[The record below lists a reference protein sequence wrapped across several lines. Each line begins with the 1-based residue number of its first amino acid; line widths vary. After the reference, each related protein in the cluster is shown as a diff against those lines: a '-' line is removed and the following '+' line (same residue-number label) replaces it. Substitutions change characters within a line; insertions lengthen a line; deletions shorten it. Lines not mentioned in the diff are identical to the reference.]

1 MNLLRSG
8 SRNAA
13 GVLAIAAAIAI
24 SGGARA
30 ECEAFPK
37 VEWWGALSHDTVR
50 EFVDEEF
57 DGSWA
62 PYLEKWDI
70 RRMKLK
76 RLADNAMSLTI
87 DETGTVLKGASLNAH
102 IKNVEK
108 RLQVARCLAATEDS
122 SGFDTNEETAPIKPA
137 SE

>member
-1 MNLLRSG
+1 MKIFRNG

-13 GVLAIAAAIAI
+13 GILAIGTAIVV

-37 VEWWGALSHDTVR
+37 VEWWENLSHDTVR

-62 PYLEKWDI
+62 PYLEKWDV
-70 RRMKLK
+70 RRIKLK
-76 RLADNAMSLTI
+76 RLADNDMSLTI
-87 DETGTVLKGASLNAH
+87 DKTGTVLKGASLKAH

-122 SGFDTNEETAPIKPA
+122 SGFDTTEGTAPIKPA
-137 SE
+137 SK